1 MTNKPEPTAE
11 QIEFN
16 ARIMASS
23 PEAYTAFVTGLTSD
37 PVTYNL
43 ETPVRNFLASELQEL
58 ARFSL
63 TLDHAKRVITY
74 GDKCRVNLTHQE
86 YPAPHLGEGD
96 RLLLHGL
103 LGKVTEALE
112 LVPILLD
119 LMAGRP
125 VDITNL
131 LEELADDEFYE
142 VLVMYAAGLGRTH
155 SREVAAGFDVRRY
168 ASGMKLGKRYKGGV
182 FSKEAALGRDLGAER
197 ENLEKATAEAQR

>member
-37 PVTYNL
+37 PTTYNL

-86 YPAPHLGEGD
+86 YPAPHLGEGA

>member
-86 YPAPHLGEGD
+86 YPAPHLGEGA

-103 LGKVTEALE
+103 LGKLTEALE

-125 VDITNL
+125 VDTANL

-142 VLVMYAAGLGRTH
+142 VLVMYSAGLGRTH
-155 SREVAAGFDVRRY
+155 SKEEAGFDVRRY